1 MNNASLPDNA
11 ALLTSDEVW
20 MEGAALEQLA
30 RVAAFP
36 NCRRAVGM
44 PDLHPGPGIPIGAAF
59 AFEGTIRPYLVGGDA
74 GCGVLVLSVPRIKA
88 SGDALE
94 RRIDASFDDDPLE
107 DADRSALVSA
117 VWEKGPAGLA
127 GVDGVPR
134 GLAELAEEIAP
145 EPGWLADIESTPLEE
160 AGFYARALGTIGGG
174 NHFLELS
181 RVSAVVDKPAAKKL
195 GLKGNGYAIVA
206 HSGSRGLGRALI
218 DRWGVVALTEADT
231 QQRYLGEMAGAVRF
245 ARANRLVLCWKMLL
259 AVGAA
264 KASRVGGWFDVI
276 HNTVVPWQQDQWL
289 HRKGSAPADDG
300 EPTIVLGSR
309 GAESWVMT
317 GCGDPGCLCSVA
329 HGAGRRMGRT
339 EAVEKLKPRYR
350 RSALTRTRL
359 GGRVICDDKSLLYAE
374 HPDAYKAI
382 EPVVAALEAAGAATR
397 AAALTPMVTI
407 KK

>member
-1 MNNASLPDNA
+1 MTNASLPDNA
-11 ALLTSDEVW
+11 SLLTTPEVW

-30 RVAAFP
+30 RVAGFP

-74 GCGVLVLSVPRIKA
+74 GCGVLVFSLPRLKA

-94 RRIDASFDDDPLE
+94 RRIQATFDEDPLE
-107 DADRSALVSA
+107 DADRAAVVRA

-127 GVDGVPR
+127 DVDGVPAA
-134 GLAELAEEIAP
+134 LVDLAEEISAGP
-145 EPGWLADIESTPLEE
+145 AWLDDLESAPLEHP
-160 AGFYARALGTIGGG
+160 GVYARALGTVGGG

-181 RVSAVVDKPAAKKL
+181 RVSAVVDKAAARKV
-195 GLKGNGYAIVA
+195 GLKGNGYAVVA

-218 DRWGVVALTEADT
+218 DRWGVAALTEADA

-245 ARANRLVLCWKMLL
+245 ARANRLVLCWKMLH

-264 KASRVGGWFDVI
+264 KASRVSGWFDVV
-276 HNTVVPWQQDQWL
+276 HNTVVPWQEDQWL
-289 HRKGSAPADDG
+289 HRKGSAPANDG

-317 GCGDPGCLCSVA
+317 GCGDASCLCSVA

-339 EAVEKLKPRYR
+339 EAVEKLKSRYR
-350 RSALTRTRL
+350 RAALTRTKL
-359 GGRVICDDKSLLYAE
+359 GGRVMCDDKSLLYAE

-382 EPVVAALEAAGAATR
+382 EPVVAALEGAGAATR

-407 KK
+407 KR